1 MLPVKEQEAILSAY
15 TDERLERL
23 RYDWSFWARPKQL
36 PPPGDWFGWLILAG
50 RGFGKTRTGSE
61 WILQRV
67 ALGYKRIALVGQTK
81 ADVRDT
87 MIEVE
92 ESSILKV
99 APPWLMPV
107 YEPSKRRLTWPQTGA
122 VATSFSGDE
131 PDQLRGPQHDTAWV
145 DEAAK
150 FKYPKETIDNLEM
163 GLRLGTDPRMICTTT
178 PRPIPIIKKW
188 VKDPDFIVTTGNT
201 YENIG
206 NLAPTFIKRVVNK
219 YEGTR
224 LGRQELHAEILDDDP
239 NALWSRDILEASR
252 VTQYPDLHMITVNVD
267 PHASTGTTGIVVTG
281 VAYHDGVL
289 HGYTLDDVSSAEGAK
304 PNEWGLAVVA
314 AYHKWKADLIVG
326 EVNNGGD
333 MIENVIRN
341 VQGGRN
347 VAYKAV
353 RATRGKH
360 TRAQPISA
368 LFEQGRWHMVGMFA
382 LLEDELCSWVPGDD
396 SPNRL
401 DAMVWGGYAMG
412 LAENM
417 AESAGE
423 IVTTTLGN
431 FKSGRGDMDGF
442 KTRRRR

>member
-1 MLPVKEQEAILSAY
+1 MLATAQRTKSDAELLAMLPATEREAILSAY
-15 TDERLERL
+15 TEERLERL

-36 PPPGDWFGWLILAG
+36 PPEGDWFGWLILAG

-67 ALGYKRIALVGQTK
+67 ADGYKRIALVGQTK

-122 VATSFSGDE
+122 VATAFSGDE
-131 PDQLRGPQHDTAWV
+131 PDQLRGPQHDTAWI
-145 DEAAK
+145 DEPAK
-150 FKYPKETIDNLEM
+150 FKYPDDTIDNLEM

-178 PRPIPIIKKW
+178 PRPIPVIKKW
-188 VKDPDFIVTTGNT
+188 VKDPAFRVTTGST
-201 YENIG
+201 YENIA
-206 NLAPTFIKRVVNK
+206 NLAPTFIKRMKEK

-224 LGRQELHAEILDDDP
+224 LGRQEIYAEILDDDP
-239 NALWSRDILEASR
+239 NALWNREMLEASR
-252 VTQYPDLHMITVNVD
+252 VTQHPDLHMITVNVD

-281 VAYHDGVL
+281 VAYQDGVL

-304 PNEWGLAVVA
+304 PNEWGTAVVA

-368 LFEQGRWHMVGMFA
+368 LFEQGRWHMVGMYA
-382 LLEDELCSWVPGDD
+382 MLEDELCSWVPGED

-412 LAENM
+412 IAD
-417 AESAGE
+417 GE
-423 IVTTTLGN
+423 E
-431 FKSGRGDMDGF
+431 FKVW
-442 KTRRRR
+442 